1 MSKGGIVRWEK
12 KEGESFAAGDLLLQ
26 VKTEKA
32 QMDVNAPDDGVLVQ
46 ILTPEGSQDVPVNAE
61 IAIIAEEG
69 DDISSI
75 VPDPA
80 RERTESRV
88 SNRVLVDS
96 NDLPS
101 KVTGSY
107 VDVGV
112 GFTLIEGGCHQEI
125 CKVDKTLIC
134 KGFWDDID
142 KVGRIHLP
150 RRFGKTFNLDIMRM
164 FFSPSLES
172 KSMHYIPDNVIGA
185 DDISKLDTS
194 QLYQMKRE
202 WLFRDSALKR
212 EDPDFFEEHFCKHPV
227 LFLSFAD
234 CKNPTLSGFIRH
246 LCDAMIRVFN
256 NWVSDIEE
264 FNSEFSAGAVRAK
277 KKVGQ
282 PH

>member
-26 VKTEKA
+26 VKTDKA
-32 QMDVNAPDDGVLVQ
+32 QIDVNAPEDDILVK
-46 ILTPEGSQDVPVNAE
+46 ILTPEGSQNVPVNAE
-61 IAIIAEEG
+61 IAIIAEKG

-75 VPDPA
+75 VPDSA
-80 RERTESRV
+80 REITESRV
-88 SNRVLVDS
+88 SNHVLVDT
-96 NDLPS
+96 NDSPS

-107 VDVGV
+107 VGVGV
-112 GFTLIEGGCHQEI
+112 DFTLTEGSCHQEF

-164 FFSPSLES
+164 FFSSSLES
-172 KSMHYIPDNVIGA
+172 TSMSYIPDNVIGA
-185 DDISKLDTS
+185 DDIPKLDTS
-194 QLYQMKRE
+194 QLYQKKRE

-212 EDPDFFEEHFCKHPV
+212 EDPDFFEKHFYKHPV

-234 CKNPTLSGFIRH
+234 CKSPTLSGFIRQ
-246 LCDAMIRVFN
+246 LCYAMIRAFN
-256 NWVSDIEE
+256 NWISDVEE
-264 FNSEFSAGAVRAK
+264 SNAEFSAGA
-277 KKVGQ
+277 
-282 PH
+282 